1 MKKLINSL
9 LMLLGIV
16 LLTSCLSTKK
26 VTYFQNLNDVDLSKP
41 TSLYD
46 AKLMPKDIIYI
57 YVHTQTPEA
66 AETFNLK
73 GEGSYLVDN
82 DGNIDFPVIGTIHL
96 GGLTTKEGENLIK
109 SKIAPY
115 IAESEKPI
123 VQIRMP
129 NYKYVVLGAVNAP
142 GVYTAPNEKIGV
154 IEALAKA
161 GDIKFS
167 GKRDK
172 VSLIRERADGSREV
186 HQMDVTDA
194 NILNSPYYY
203 LQQNDIVYVEPK
215 KTHTMYEVFTNY
227 TSMWFSLL
235 SMVTTISTFIIA
247 LKK

>member
-9 LMLLGIV
+9 LVLLTIV
-16 LLTSCLSTKK
+16 LFTSCLSTKK

-96 GGLTTKEGENLIK
+96 GGLTTKEGESLIK

>member
-1 MKKLINSL
+1 MKKSVHTIL
-9 LMLLGIV
+9 LLLGMAV
-16 LLTSCLSTKK
+16 LTSCTTTKK
-26 VTYFQNLNDVDLSKP
+26 MSYFQNLDKVDLTQP

-57 YVHTQTPEA
+57 YVHTVTPEA

-96 GGLTTKEGENLIK
+96 GGLTTKEGEALIK

>member
-9 LMLLGIV
+9 LVLLGIV
-16 LLTSCLSTKK
+16 LFSSCLSTKK
-26 VTYFQNLNDVDLSKP
+26 VTYFQNLNEVDLSKP

-96 GGLTTKEGENLIK
+96 GGLTTKEGEALIK

>member
-96 GGLTTKEGENLIK
+96 GGLTTKEGEALIK

-203 LQQNDIVYVEPK
+203 LQQNDIVYVEPNK
-215 KTHTMYEVFTNY
+215 VKARNSSIGQSTTLWISA
-227 TSMWFSLL
+227 TSILISMASLL
-235 SMVTTISTFIIA
+235 YNI
-247 LKK
+247 LK